1 MNLLYT
7 QVHQVMSFGDELEI
21 FGEAV
26 HASSRQYIN
35 LFAESDI
42 TSLIAIQ
49 GRSGKFRI
57 VSF

>member
-7 QVHQVMSFGDELEI
+7 QVHLVMSFGDELEI

-26 HASSRQYIN
+26 HASSRQYFN
-35 LFAESDI
+35 LFADSDI
-42 TSLIAIQ
+42 TSLRAMQ
-49 GRSGKFRI
+49 DRSGKFRI

>member
-26 HASSRQYIN
+26 HASSRQYST
-35 LFAESDI
+35 LFADSDN
-42 TSLIAIQ
+42 TSLRVIQ
-49 GRSGKFRI
+49 GRSGKFRK